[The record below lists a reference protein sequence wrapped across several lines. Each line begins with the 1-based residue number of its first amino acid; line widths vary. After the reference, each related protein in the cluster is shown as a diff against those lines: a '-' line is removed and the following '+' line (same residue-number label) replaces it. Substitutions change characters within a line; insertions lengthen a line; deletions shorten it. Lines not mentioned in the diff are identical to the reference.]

1 MSQLAKFLS
10 FFVPFLILAVTPR
23 FESHWW
29 GASLPL
35 SILNYEQVRVGLAAR
50 LAFFTI
56 GTDHLLSFLG
66 QKKLSGTDFY
76 LSLKI
81 NAFNLGRLGSNGGF
95 GSGNSSG
102 RNAKC
107 YRF

>member
-10 FFVPFLILAVTPR
+10 FFVSFLILVVTPR
-23 FESHWW
+23 FESRWW

-35 SILNYEQVRVGLAAR
+35 SILNYEQVRIGLAAR
-50 LAFFTI
+50 LAFLTI
-56 GTDHLLSFLG
+56 GTDHLLSFVG

-95 GSGNSSG
+95 GSGNG
-102 RNAKC
+102 GGKNTKC
-107 YRF
+107 YHF